1 MATIVLAALT
11 ENGRV
16 LMVQRAAHKRHH
28 PEHWDLVGGHVETDE
43 PVEVALIRE
52 VREEV
57 GVTAVAFGH
66 LGSFEDCPREVIF
79 HVYAVTHW
87 SDGPPELIGDEHTD
101 LRWVPLN
108 DIDLVEPLAH
118 PEIIPLLSLM

>member
-1 MATIVLAALT
+1 MTTIVLAALT

-16 LMVQRAAHKRHH
+16 LMVRRAAHKRHH

-57 GVTAVAFGH
+57 GVTAVASRH
-66 LGSFEDCPREVIF
+66 LGSFEDFQREVTF
-79 HVYAVTHW
+79 QVYAVTDW
-87 SDGPPELIGDEHTD
+87 SDGRPQLIGDEHTD

-108 DIDLVEPLAH
+108 GIELVEPLAH
-118 PEIIPLLSLM
+118 PEITPLLSLA